1 MGKNQGIY
9 KENGQVISFNQLAD
23 FFYKKGMRAYKGQK
37 LQDAIKYFRRAA
49 QSEKEPFI
57 LCQLA
62 TVLSE
67 AGEYQESNQT
77 FFKLVRSN
85 PELEHAIILL
95 QIIMHIWGYF
105 SRRKSMQI
113 AI

>member
-1 MGKNQGIY
+1 
-9 KENGQVISFNQLAD
+9 
-23 FFYKKGMRAYKGQK
+23 MRAYKGQK

-62 TVLSE
+62 SVLSE
-67 AGEYQESNQT
+67 AGEYQESNQI
-77 FFKLVRSN
+77 FLKLVDLIQNLNS
-85 PELEHAIILL
+85 AIILL

-105 SRRKSMQI
+105 NRRRNMQI
-113 AI
+113 VI

>member
-1 MGKNQGIY
+1 
-9 KENGQVISFNQLAD
+9 
-23 FFYKKGMRAYKGQK
+23 MRAYKGQK

-77 FFKLVRSN
+77 FFKLVGSN
-85 PELEHAIILL
+85 PELEQCYYFIANNYAYMGLFQQAKKYADRYLEVAEEKNLL
-95 QIIMHIWGYF
+95 KIH
-105 SRRKSMQI
+105 
-113 AI
+113 

>member
-1 MGKNQGIY
+1 M
-9 KENGQVISFNQLAD
+9 
-23 FFYKKGMRAYKGQK
+23 
-37 LQDAIKYFRRAA
+37 QDAIKYFRRAA

-77 FFKLVRSN
+77 FLKLVRSILN
-85 PELEHAIILL
+85 LNSAIILL

-105 SRRKSMQI
+105 NRRRNMRI

>member
-1 MGKNQGIY
+1 
-9 KENGQVISFNQLAD
+9 
-23 FFYKKGMRAYKGQK
+23 MRAYKGQK

-77 FFKLVRSN
+77 FLKLVRSN
-85 PELEHAIILL
+85 PELE
-95 QIIMHIWGYF
+95 QCYYF
-105 SRRKSMQI
+105 IANNYAYMGLFQQAKKYADRYLEVAKRRNS
-113 AI
+113 